1 MRTVELRSNLH
12 ELIDKIENSS
22 LLESLYD
29 ILLEHKD
36 SKPGALWKSLSVEQ
50 KEEVLKAY
58 EESNDPDNLIPHSKM
73 KKKYR

>member
-29 ILLEHKD
+29 ILLERKD
-36 SKPGALWKSLSVEQ
+36 SNLSGARL
-50 KEEVLKAY
+50 
-58 EESNDPDNLIPHSKM
+58 
-73 KKKYR
+73 